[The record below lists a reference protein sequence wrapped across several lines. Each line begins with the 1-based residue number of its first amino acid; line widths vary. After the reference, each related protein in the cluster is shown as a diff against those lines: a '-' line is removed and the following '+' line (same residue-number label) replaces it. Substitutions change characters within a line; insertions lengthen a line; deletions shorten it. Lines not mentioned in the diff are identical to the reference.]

1 MDKLNGIEKQ
11 LLKNILQDATNS
23 DDFETYIEIIS
34 NIYRKLGLK

>member
-11 LLKNILQDATNS
+11 LLKDILQDAPNS

>member
-34 NIYRKLGLK
+34 NIYKKLGLK

>member
-1 MDKLNGIEKQ
+1 MNKLNSIEKR
-11 LLKNILQDATNS
+11 LLKDILQDATNS

>member
-11 LLKNILQDATNS
+11 LLKDILKDATNS

>member
-1 MDKLNGIEKQ
+1 MEKLNGIEKQ